1 MGRLKGP
8 ERRQQL
14 LAVAT
19 RLFAERGYEAT
30 TTASIAEAA
39 GITEPVLYRHFEN
52 KKDLYLAVL
61 RSCSAALL
69 DRWKAAASEATQA
82 PEQIRHL
89 AASIYGALP
98 EIADFQRV
106 IYGSVT
112 CNSDPDIAKFLHEHV
127 DHLIAQAME
136 IVQLGQQQGI
146 FRQDMDL
153 YAMSWSIV
161 NIYTGFSFTRLS
173 INPEHMDLRVVVEVV
188 LTGLYARN
196 AQLPT

>member
-61 RSCSAALL
+61 RNCSAALL

>member
-1 MGRLKGP
+1 MARLKGP
-8 ERRQQL
+8 ERRDQL
-14 LAVAT
+14 LSVAT
-19 RLFAERGYEAT
+19 KLFAERGYEAT

-61 RSCSAALL
+61 RNCSAMLL
-69 DRWKAAASEATQA
+69 ERWKAAAGEATQA
-82 PEQIRHL
+82 SEQIRHL
-89 AASIYGALP
+89 AASIYSGLP
-98 EIADFQRV
+98 EIANYQRV

-112 CNSDPDIAKFLHEHV
+112 CNSDPDIARFLHEHI
-127 DHLIAQAME
+127 DHMIAQAMA
-136 IVQLGQQQGI
+136 IVKLGQEQGI

-161 NIYTGFSFTRLS
+161 NVYTGFSFTRLS
-173 INPEHMDLRVVVEVV
+173 INPENMDLRVVVEVV

-196 AQLPT
+196 AQLPV